1 MPGAWN
7 GRTELAPG
15 QVVADRYRLDRRIGQ
30 GGMGSVWAA
39 SHMVTRRAVALKFL
53 RRSEES
59 EESRRRFL
67 REARAASAVSHPNV
81 VEVLDFLEVSEGSP
95 VLVLELLEGESLTGR
110 LARVGKLSVAQ
121 TAEIMSAVVSAVG
134 AAHAEGIIHRD
145 LKPDNIFLQ
154 RERGGGSVVKV
165 LDFGIAKV
173 TMLDDDTR
181 KDAGLTHTG
190 AILGTPVYMSPE
202 QVFAEADLDHRADIW
217 ALGIILYRCLSGIVP
232 TEAPSVGQVYK
243 IIVAGSIAPL
253 REVAPHVPPELA
265 ALIDG
270 MLSRDRS
277 ARPSDLRPVL
287 QVLQRFAEREASS
300 FGPPRAASPL
310 GAVIPPVAGDS
321 ESTET
326 LALTGDARDS
336 AEPPEAPARVGPE
349 RRRWLLPVGVGV
361 ALAIGTAL
369 AVTRSSPPEPPG
381 AAAVSEPERGAP
393 TVAPAAT
400 GSTSSPS
407 GPLPS
412 AQPEPPARSA
422 AAPAPGEAKRPRARL
437 NRPSPSAAPKS
448 LSHPEDPYG
457 F

>member
-7 GRTELAPG
+7 GQTELVPG
-15 QVVADRYRLDRRIGQ
+15 LLVADRYRLDRRIGQ

-95 VLVLELLEGESLTGR
+95 ILVLELLQGECLSSL

-121 TAEIMSAVVSAVG
+121 TSEIMSAVVSAVG

-154 RERGGGSVVKV
+154 RERDGSTLVKV

-173 TMLDDDTR
+173 TLLDDDTR

-190 AILGTPVYMSPE
+190 AILGTPLYMSPE

-265 ALIDG
+265 SLIDG

-287 QVLQRFAEREASS
+287 QVLQRFAEREAPS
-300 FGPPRAASPL
+300 FGPPRAASRP
-310 GAVIPPVAGDS
+310 GAAIPAAAGDE

-326 LALTGDARDS
+326 LALTGDTRGS
-336 AEPPEAPARVGPE
+336 AVPSEAPAR
-349 RRRWLLPVGVGV
+349 RRWLVPAGVGV
-361 ALAIGTAL
+361 ALVIGAAL
-369 AVTRSSPPEPPG
+369 AVSRSSPPEPLG
-381 AAAVSEPERGAP
+381 AAAVSEPERAAP
-393 TVAPAAT
+393 AAPVAAT
-400 GSTSSPS
+400 GSSSSPIA
-407 GPLPS
+407 PLPS
-412 AQPEPPARSA
+412 AQPDPPVESA
-422 AAPAPGEAKRPRARL
+422 AARAPVEAKRPRATL

-448 LSHPEDPYG
+448 LPHPEDPYG